1 MTSQH
6 EDHLAQAKRHVAEGE
21 RHVAEQ
27 VALIEQLERDGH
39 DTTDA
44 KAFLKTLQQA
54 LYAMREHLRMIVDE
68 Q

>member
-21 RHVAEQ
+21 RHVADQ
-27 VALIEQLERDGH
+27 IARIAQLERDGH
-39 DTTDA
+39 DTTQA
-44 KAFLKTLQQA
+44 EAFLKTLEQA